1 MSKLSKRLE
10 MVASFI
16 DENDKSVIDIGCD
29 HGLLS
34 IYLAE
39 KFNNLKIIASDVNN
53 NALESARRNVSK
65 YKLEDRIDIRLGSG
79 VSVIND
85 ELLKTSTIRRLNNV
99 HFNGYLDR
107 LIDDTYELS
116 GTLSGTM
123 ILPDDIT
130 LEDYEYNFTSSIDE
144 KIDETRIN
152 FQKTI
157 DITEDLWQNI
167 LVEIP
172 LKCVNDKNK
181 DLTLEGD
188 GWRLI
193 SEDDVKLENNP
204 LSSLKDLL

>member
-1 MSKLSKRLE
+1 
-10 MVASFI
+10 MVI
-16 DENDKSVIDIGCD
+16 E
-29 HGLLS
+29 L
-34 IYLAE
+34 
-39 KFNNLKIIASDVNN
+39 FNLVVNNKKIIIDNDV
-53 NALESARRNVSK
+53 
-65 YKLEDRIDIRLGSG
+65 
-79 VSVIND
+79 VIND

-157 DITEDLWQNI
+157 DITEYLWQNI

>member
-1 MSKLSKRLE
+1 MI
-10 MVASFI
+10 I
-16 DENDKSVIDIGCD
+16 DLFDLNINGKKINIDG
-29 HGLLS
+29 
-34 IYLAE
+34 
-39 KFNNLKIIASDVNN
+39 KVNIP
-53 NALESARRNVSK
+53 L
-65 YKLEDRIDIRLGSG
+65 
-79 VSVIND
+79 
-85 ELLKTSTIRRLNNV
+85 ELLNDSSIRRLDNV
-99 HFNGYLDR
+99 YFQGYINK
-107 LIDDTYELS
+107 LIDDSYELC
-116 GTLSGTM
+116 GTLSGDM

-172 LKCVNDKNK
+172 LKCVPDKNK
-181 DLTLEGD
+181 DSILEGD

-193 SEDDVKLENNP
+193 SDDDVKLENNP